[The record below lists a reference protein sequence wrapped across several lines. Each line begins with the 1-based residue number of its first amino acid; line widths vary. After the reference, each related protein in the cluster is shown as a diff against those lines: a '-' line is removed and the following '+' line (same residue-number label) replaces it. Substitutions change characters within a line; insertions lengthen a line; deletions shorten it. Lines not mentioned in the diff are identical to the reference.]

1 MNELSRQA
9 VRTASQTVARNRWYK
24 PLFSVSRKGLEVIWR
39 HTLQKAFGAG
49 VLAVPLVALDSY
61 EACGPIAHDP
71 RDPGCVE
78 GAKA

>member
-1 MNELSRQA
+1 M
-9 VRTASQTVARNRWYK
+9 
-24 PLFSVSRKGLEVIWR
+24 IWR

-49 VLAVPLVALDSY
+49 ALAALDSY
-61 EACGPIAHDP
+61 EACCPIAHDP

>member
-1 MNELSRQA
+1 M
-9 VRTASQTVARNRWYK
+9 
-24 PLFSVSRKGLEVIWR
+24 IWR
-39 HTLQKAFGAG
+39 HTLLKAFGAG
-49 VLAVPLVALDSY
+49 VLAVPLAALDSY